1 MALELVQGQA
11 KILNRDV
18 ETHGYV
24 SGSGGRVHGQMSS
37 MRTVTL
43 EVGNQ
48 IVNIKHKEPIVVTDG
63 DYIVA
68 VGVRKSNGVQSSCV
82 ANRNRST
89 RNDPPDMLAII
100 CGVLLIVLGLPL
112 CLFLIGIP
120 FVALGGF
127 ALYMGLQMRK
137 AKAMLDEA
145 LSRPMPVGMG

>member
-24 SGSGGRVHGQMSS
+24 SGNGGRVHGQMSS

-43 EVGNQ
+43 EVGSQ

-68 VGVRKSNGVQSSCV
+68 VGARKSNGVQSSCV
-82 ANRNRST
+82 ANRSRST
-89 RNDPPDMLAII
+89 RNDPPDVLVII
-100 CGVLLIVLGLPL
+100 AGILCLVLGLPL
-112 CLFLIGIP
+112 SIVLLGIP
-120 FVALGGF
+120 LVLFGGYL
-127 ALYMGLQMRK
+127 LYVGFQMRK

-145 LSRPMPVGMG
+145 LSRAVAAG